1 MPKFWNEFL
10 GESRGIAVPS
20 SAHRCSGP
28 ASGPPDLHSLV
39 RPFTGGDEGIAMQL
53 DLDGHVV
60 LVTGG
65 ASGLGHSCAEA
76 VSRFGADVALVS
88 QDIDDIA
95 YASDRLH
102 ALGEGDIFSL
112 ETDVRDPSRVASFV
126 DETVEQ
132 YGRID
137 HVITGPRPVEPG
149 ELLAVSDEDW
159 FRAFDRS
166 FMSVVWTLRETFV
179 HLDDSDYGTVV
190 TVTSPV
196 LGALAD
202 ELAVSN
208 AFGNAVAGL
217 VRTQARAFAPSVRV
231 NAVVPGAHDTDDL
244 VRLLTDLVD
253 AGQFDTL
260 EDAWAAVLADTPL
273 ETPGDPLDLGKL
285 VAYLSSEHAGFV
297 NGATI
302 PVDGG
307 ARR

>member
-1 MPKFWNEFL
+1 
-10 GESRGIAVPS
+10 
-20 SAHRCSGP
+20 
-28 ASGPPDLHSLV
+28 
-39 RPFTGGDEGIAMQL
+39 MQL

-76 VSRFGADVALVS
+76 ASRFGADVALVA
-88 QDIDDIA
+88 QNLDDIA

-102 ALGEGDIFSL
+102 AIGEGDIFSL
-112 ETDVRDPSRVASFV
+112 ETDVRDPSRVAAFV
-126 DETVEQ
+126 QETVEH

-137 HVITGPRPVEPG
+137 HVITGPRPVEP
-149 ELLAVSDEDW
+149 ETLLAVSDEDW

-166 FMSVVWTLRETFV
+166 FMSVVWTLRETYP
-179 HLDDSDYGTVV
+179 HLDESEYGTVV

-208 AFGNAVAGL
+208 AFRNAVAGI
-217 VRTQARAFAPSVRV
+217 VQTQAQAFAPSVRV

-253 AGQFDTL
+253 AGQFDSL
-260 EDAWAAVLADTPL
+260 DDAWAAVLADTPF
-273 ETPGDPLDLGKL
+273 ETPGDPLHLGEFIS
-285 VAYLSSEHAGFV
+285 YLSSDHAAFV